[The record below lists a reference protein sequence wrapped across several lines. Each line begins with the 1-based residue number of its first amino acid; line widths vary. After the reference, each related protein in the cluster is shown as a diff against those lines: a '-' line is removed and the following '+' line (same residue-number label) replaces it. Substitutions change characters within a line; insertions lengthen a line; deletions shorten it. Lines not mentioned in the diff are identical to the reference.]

1 MPLTDDLFGGLLAD
15 DETTDWK
22 ILDKLLDKADIE
34 MKTEIKNPLAVSKL
48 RCIAAE
54 LDRRGMKKASE
65 IITAHVDN
73 YLLNMVSYDRKRANE
88 IVDGFRLVLAH
99 NERMK
104 QNDPYLLG
112 GEIKK

>member
-1 MPLTDDLFGGLLAD
+1 MSPDLFGDLVRD

-22 ILDKLLDKADIE
+22 ILDKLLCDDDIE

-54 LDRRGMKKASE
+54 LTRRDMAKAGE
-65 IITAHVDN
+65 IITAFIDN
-73 YLLNMVSYDRKRANE
+73 YLLNMVSFNRKRSGE
-88 IVDGFRLVLAH
+88 IVEGFKQILAH

-104 QNDPYLLG
+104 QSDPYLLG
-112 GEIKK
+112 GDLKR